1 MELQGYRELAN
12 RLSKLNRYCEAE
24 EAYRQIIRLEPMDR
38 AAHFELGVCLGMQ
51 GRYEE
56 AISSFQHV
64 AESATGKEYIQARKM
79 VGVCLINKGRPEE
92 AHAVFSEIVR
102 MLPNWAPLHHSLGLC
117 LHAMGRLEEAIEAYW
132 KAIRLN
138 PSYRVS
144 YHGCLEALQTLMEN
158 KGFR

>member
-1 MELQGYRELAN
+1 MELQDYRELAD
-12 RLSKLNRYCEAE
+12 RLRKLDRYCEAE

-38 AAHFELGVCLGMQ
+38 DAHFYLGVCVGMQ

-64 AESATGKEYIQARKM
+64 AELATGKEYIQARKM
-79 VGVCLINKGRPEE
+79 VGCGLINLQRPEE

-102 MLPNWAPLHHSLGLC
+102 MQPNWGPLHYYLGLS
-117 LHAMGRLEEAIEAYW
+117 LHNMGRLEEAIEAYG
-132 KAIRLN
+132 KSIRLN
-138 PSYRVS
+138 PSGRDSYYR
-144 YHGCLEALQTLMEN
+144 CLEALQTLMDN